1 MNKKVYADHSATTYV
16 KKSVIEEMLPY
27 LDTKYGNSSANYSLG
42 TEANIAVEKARN
54 ILAKSINAKP
64 SEIYITSGGTESDN
78 LAIKGIAL
86 ANRYKGN
93 HIITTKIEHLAILE
107 SVKALEKEG
116 FDITYLDVDK
126 YGRIDLEDLKNKI
139 TDKTILISVM
149 YANNEIGTIQEIDKI
164 GQIAKDRGIIFHT
177 DAVQAMPF
185 IKLDVEKE
193 NIDSLSIS
201 SHKIYGPKG
210 VGMVYIKDSVNFIR
224 IQDGGHQEKNKRA
237 GTENVPAIVGF
248 AKAVEILEGN
258 KKEVTEKV
266 KNLREYFLD
275 RILKETDY
283 VYLNGDREN
292 RLAGNINIQI
302 KDVNA
307 ADMLLKLDLRGIYVS
322 AGSACNS
329 KEEKPSHVLKA
340 IGLLNKEAKES
351 IRITLGE
358 ENTKE
363 DVDYIVDSI
372 KEIYKE
378 LQLT

>member
-42 TEANIAVEKARN
+42 IEANIAVEKARN

-86 ANRYKGN
+86 ANKYKGN

-126 YGRIDLEDLKNKI
+126 YGRIDLEDLKSKI

-248 AKAVEILEGN
+248 AKAVEILEEN

-363 DVDYIVDSI
+363 DVDYIIDSI

>member
-248 AKAVEILEGN
+248 AKAVEILEEN

>member
-86 ANRYKGN
+86 ANKYKGN

-248 AKAVEILEGN
+248 AKAVEILEEN

>member
-42 TEANIAVEKARN
+42 IEANIAVEKARN

-86 ANRYKGN
+86 ANKYKGN

-248 AKAVEILEGN
+248 AKAVEILEEN

-363 DVDYIVDSI
+363 DVDYIIDSI

>member
-164 GQIAKDRGIIFHT
+164 GQISKDRGIIFHT

-248 AKAVEILEGN
+248 AKAVEILEEN